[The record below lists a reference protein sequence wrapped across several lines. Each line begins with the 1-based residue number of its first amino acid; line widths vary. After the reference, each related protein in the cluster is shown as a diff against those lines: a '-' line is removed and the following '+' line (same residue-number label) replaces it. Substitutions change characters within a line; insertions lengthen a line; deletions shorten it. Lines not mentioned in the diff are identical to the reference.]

1 MITTGSLQGM
11 GDTKSPL
18 YSTAFGM
25 WVIRVVGVIVL
36 SKIFN
41 LGIAGVWLSIAIDL
55 SLRSLFLVYRFK
67 NNIKTLDNKYQN
79 L

>member
-1 MITTGSLQGM
+1 
-11 GDTKSPL
+11 
-18 YSTAFGM
+18 
-25 WVIRVVGVIVL
+25 
-36 SKIFN
+36 
-41 LGIAGVWLSIAIDL
+41 VWLSIAIDL